1 MVSMLDAQL
10 VQDVTF
16 LTGGYPAPYGNRT
29 SSVLQVNQREGSRE
43 EVRGWATLGFAGA
56 GGIAEGPI
64 RRGRGSWVVS
74 ARRSFL
80 DLFTDDVG
88 IGGVPVLYTFNGKAV
103 YDLSARDRVWA
114 VNVSGVDHVRLGLAD
129 GTDLDDELANFDI
142 RYEGVRSATGFN
154 WQRVFGSRGVGLLG
168 ITHAEAHVTQ
178 QVKDL
183 VRDAVPPPEMPPDL
197 LIAASPVVYAEAS
210 REGETAIKYDLTL
223 HLPGVDS
230 IQVGG
235 SFRTFGLDYEVQSP
249 YGNDTPFA
257 RDPGLDPLDFAQRF
271 RAYQSSAYAQATT
284 TLTPR
289 LALTAGGRFD
299 HYQYLGQHR
308 FSPRGGLSFALSDR
322 LSWRFGAGVY
332 YQPPAFLFASSFP
345 ENRRL
350 QPWRSTH
357 LVTGLAWSPQSGLR
371 VSAEVYKKTYREYP
385 VAAGLP
391 TVSLA
396 NIGDTF
402 DVRSI
407 LFRLVSAGQG
417 HAEGLELF
425 VEKRLSGGI
434 YGQANLAFSRT
445 RHAGLDGVLRPGS
458 FDYPHVFNL
467 TGGYQLT
474 TRWDVSARA
483 SLLSGRP
490 YTPYDEAVSM
500 AQRRGV
506 YDLERVNA
514 LRGPDYIRI
523 DLRGNRR
530 LTVRGQD
537 LNVFFGV
544 QNITNRR
551 NLAGYSW
558 NRRSNTMQVSE
569 QQGVFPIV
577 GFDWRF

>member
-1 MVSMLDAQL
+1 V
-10 VQDVTF
+10 
-16 LTGGYPAPYGNRT
+16 
-29 SSVLQVNQREGSRE
+29 
-43 EVRGWATLGFAGA
+43 
-56 GGIAEGPI
+56 
-64 RRGRGSWVVS
+64 
-74 ARRSFL
+74 
-80 DLFTDDVG
+80 
-88 IGGVPVLYTFNGKAV
+88 
-103 YDLSARDRVWA
+103 
-114 VNVSGVDHVRLGLAD
+114 
-129 GTDLDDELANFDI
+129 
-142 RYEGVRSATGFN
+142 
-154 WQRVFGSRGVGLLG
+154 
-168 ITHAEAHVTQ
+168 
-178 QVKDL
+178 
-183 VRDAVPPPEMPPDL
+183 
-197 LIAASPVVYAEAS
+197 
-210 REGETAIKYDLTL
+210 
-223 HLPGVDS
+223 
-230 IQVGG
+230 
-235 SFRTFGLDYEVQSP
+235 
-249 YGNDTPFA
+249 
-257 RDPGLDPLDFAQRF
+257 
-271 RAYQSSAYAQATT
+271 
-284 TLTPR
+284 
-289 LALTAGGRFD
+289 
-299 HYQYLGQHR
+299 
-308 FSPRGGLSFALSDR
+308 
-322 LSWRFGAGVY
+322 
-332 YQPPAFLFASSFP
+332 
-345 ENRRL
+345 
-350 QPWRSTH
+350 
-357 LVTGLAWSPQSGLR
+357 WSPQPGLR
-371 VSAEVYKKTYREYP
+371 VSAEIYRKTYREYP
-385 VAAGLP
+385 VAAELP

-483 SLLSGRP
+483 SVLSGRP

-558 NRRSNTMQVSE
+558 NRRSNTLQVSE
-569 QQGVFPIV
+569 QQGVFPII
-577 GFDWRF
+577 GFNWRF

>member
-1 MVSMLDAQL
+1 
-10 VQDVTF
+10 
-16 LTGGYPAPYGNRT
+16 
-29 SSVLQVNQREGSRE
+29 
-43 EVRGWATLGFAGA
+43 
-56 GGIAEGPI
+56 
-64 RRGRGSWVVS
+64 
-74 ARRSFL
+74 
-80 DLFTDDVG
+80 
-88 IGGVPVLYTFNGKAV
+88 
-103 YDLSARDRVWA
+103 
-114 VNVSGVDHVRLGLAD
+114 
-129 GTDLDDELANFDI
+129 
-142 RYEGVRSATGFN
+142 
-154 WQRVFGSRGVGLLG
+154 VGLLG
-168 ITHAEAHVTQ
+168 ITHAEARVTQ

-183 VRDAVPPPEMPPDL
+183 VRDTVPPPEVPPDV

-210 REGETAIKYDLTL
+210 REGETALKYDLTL
-223 HLPGVDS
+223 HLPGVDT
-230 IQVGG
+230 IQAGG
-235 SFRTFGLDYEVQSP
+235 SFRTFGLDYEGQSP
-249 YGNDTPFA
+249 YGNDTPYA
-257 RDPGLDPLDFAQRF
+257 PEPGLDPLDFAERF
-271 RAYQSSAYAQATT
+271 RAYQSSAYAQVTT
-284 TLTPR
+284 SLTPR

-322 LSWRFGAGVY
+322 LSWRFSAGVY
-332 YQPPAFLFASSFP
+332 YQPPAFLFASSLP
-345 ENRRL
+345 ENRGL
-350 QPWRSTH
+350 KPWRSNH
-357 LVTGLAWSPQSGLR
+357 VITGLAWSPQPGLR
-371 VSAEVYKKTYREYP
+371 VSAEIYKKTYREYP
-385 VAAGLP
+385 VAAELP

-417 HAEGLELF
+417 YAEGLEFF
-425 VEKRLSGGI
+425 VEKRLAGGI

-445 RHAGLDGVLRPGS
+445 RHAGLDGVLRSGS

-483 SLLSGRP
+483 SVLSGRP

-558 NRRSNTMQVSE
+558 NRRSNTLQVSE
-569 QQGVFPIV
+569 QQGVFPII
-577 GFDWRF
+577 GFNWRF